1 MFPQSKGKIHRQ
13 QLKPRNNILT
23 WYIQVKRPG
32 MMKGVFFGQM
42 SSILKKFIVKY
53 KQKLCPIEYY
63 QWHTSYASL
72 ISWNFSAASAP
83 LFVSG
88 WYFFANW
95 KKNMDVKQCV

>member
-63 QWHTSYASL
+63 Q
-72 ISWNFSAASAP
+72 
-83 LFVSG
+83 
-88 WYFFANW
+88 
-95 KKNMDVKQCV
+95 